1 MKSPVDEINAAFDGV
16 ERPKELTLHVAEEHD
31 NYDYSND
38 ATHRANDYAGR
49 WQDIPDEHLL
59 RCHWGLS
66 HLGADGL
73 PYYLPAAMTWA
84 LKNFRDTNEL
94 LVDWTI
100 YQLNPHLD
108 DKALAEHYDSRFQL
122 FTSTQWFACRAFLE
136 YLLYEDPEG
145 NIIDAVV
152 AKKALAGVEAK
163 INSEEDAPSDS
174 NKHAF

>member
-1 MKSPVDEINAAFDGV
+1 MESPIDEIYAAFDGV

-38 ATHRANDYAGR
+38 VMRRAKDYDGR
-49 WQDIPDEHLL
+49 WQDIPSEYLL
-59 RCHWGLS
+59 RCNWGLS
-66 HLGADGL
+66 HPGADGL
-73 PYYLPAAMTWA
+73 PYYLPAAMTWV

-100 YQLNPHLD
+100 YQLNPNRD
-108 DKALAEHYDSRFQL
+108 DKGLAERYDSRFQL
-122 FTSTQWFACRAFLE
+122 FTSTQWYVCRTFLE

-163 INSEEDAPSDS
+163 ILYFAYPPCRQSVL
-174 NKHAF
+174 